1 MIQSVTN
8 TRTGN
13 GTMYLGSRL
22 LGRILAVKVE
32 AGAVTASFDLTLTG
46 ETTEIP
52 ILIDLSATASA
63 TTWYHPRAFAAQN
76 TDGGAATDAFVEIP
90 VLNERIKCVIANAG
104 ATKDVAVTVIYDTAS
119 PY

>member
-22 LGRILAVKVE
+22 LGRILAVKVV

-46 ETTEIP
+46 ETTGIP
-52 ILIDLSATASA
+52 ILTDITATASA
-63 TTWYHPRAFAAQN
+63 TTWYHPRAFAARN
-76 TDGGAATDAFVEIP
+76 TDGDAATDAFVEIP

-104 ATKDVAVTVIYDTAS
+104 TTKDVAVTVIYDTSS